1 MSEKTGTFVVTHA
14 EDESAVVRDVD
25 TAQVHTLASNP
36 GLEVHDVL
44 EATVAPEP
52 PLDVAWEVIDVEDRR
67 SIDLVDSDLEPTQ
80 HERELAADSEVG
92 DLVQEERAGTGEI
105 HVFCVSE
112 GEVEPAAQDVLADEE
127 TIARAAQARG
137 GPRGSASL
145 GRRRR
150 GERAISAGLIGGVGG
165 RSTRYLLRPMKT
177 YSYGYS
183 PSVSGSSRRLGPERP
198 VELRRLTS
206 GGCKWSG
213 IWRISTYRK

>member
-92 DLVQEERAGTGEI
+92 DLVHEERAGTGEI

-127 TIARAAQARG
+127 TIARAARLEAVRVEV
-137 GPRGSASL
+137 RRSADD
-145 GRRRR
+145 
-150 GERAISAGLIGGVGG
+150 GVV
-165 RSTRYLLRPMKT
+165 SVRYLPD
-177 YSYGYS
+177 
-183 PSVSGSSRRLGPERP
+183 
-198 VELRRLTS
+198 
-206 GGCKWSG
+206 
-213 IWRISTYRK
+213 

>member
-36 GLEVHDVL
+36 GLEIHDVL

-80 HERELAADSEVG
+80 REKELAADSEVG

-105 HVFCVSE
+105 HVFHVPE
-112 GEVEPAAQDVLADEE
+112 GEVEPAAQDVLTDEE
-127 TIARAAQARG
+127 TIARAARLEAVRVEV
-137 GPRGSASL
+137 RRSADD
-145 GRRRR
+145 
-150 GERAISAGLIGGVGG
+150 GVL
-165 RSTRYLLRPMKT
+165 SVRYLPD
-177 YSYGYS
+177 
-183 PSVSGSSRRLGPERP
+183 
-198 VELRRLTS
+198 
-206 GGCKWSG
+206 
-213 IWRISTYRK
+213 

>member
-80 HERELAADSEVG
+80 HERELAADSEVD

-127 TIARAAQARG
+127 TIARAARLEAVRVEV
-137 GPRGSASL
+137 RRSADD
-145 GRRRR
+145 
-150 GERAISAGLIGGVGG
+150 GVV
-165 RSTRYLLRPMKT
+165 SVRYLPD
-177 YSYGYS
+177 
-183 PSVSGSSRRLGPERP
+183 
-198 VELRRLTS
+198 
-206 GGCKWSG
+206 
-213 IWRISTYRK
+213 